1 MTDRKERIRALNDN
15 LRRLHRGG
23 RVPITPGI
31 QALDERTIR
40 RIDVA
45 IADFAAFDNDPQGE
59 HDFGRVEV
67 DGETV
72 VWKIDCYDRNL
83 EGASE
88 DAADPAV
95 TRRVL
100 TIMLSDEY

>member
-72 VWKIDCYDRNL
+72 VWKIDCYDLSLSAR
-83 EGASE
+83 SP
-88 DAADPAV
+88 DPADPAV
-95 TRRVL
+95 TGGQITGL
-100 TIMLSDEY
+100 